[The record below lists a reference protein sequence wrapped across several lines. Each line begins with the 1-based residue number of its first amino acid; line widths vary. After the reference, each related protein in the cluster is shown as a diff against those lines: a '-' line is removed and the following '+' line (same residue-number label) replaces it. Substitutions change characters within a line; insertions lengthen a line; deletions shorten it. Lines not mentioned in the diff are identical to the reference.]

1 MAHYFE
7 ESPGVASREAV
18 VPVVLADVSFTMRTD
33 RGVFSHGRL
42 DPGTAVLLRS
52 VPAPPPSGVG
62 LDLGCGA
69 GPIAMT
75 MALRAPELSVWA
87 VDVNERAR
95 ALCAANAEAA
105 GASNVVV
112 AAPADVPGDVRF
124 DVIWSN
130 PPIRIGKQA
139 LHELVRMWL
148 ERLAPSGKAF
158 IVVQRH
164 LGADSLHRWLVGEGY
179 PTDRLA
185 SAKGYRVLQLSHPSV

>member
-7 ESPGVASREAV
+7 DSPGVASREAV
-18 VPVVLADVSFTMRTD
+18 VPVALADVSFTMRTD

-42 DPGTAVLLRS
+42 DAGTAVLLRS

-69 GPIAMT
+69 GPIAVA
-75 MALRAPELSVWA
+75 MALRSPGLHVWA

-95 ALCAANAEAA
+95 ALCAANAAAA
-105 GASNVVV
+105 GASNVTV
-112 AAPADVPGDVRF
+112 AADVAADVRF

-130 PPIRIGKQA
+130 PPIRVGKTA
-139 LHELVRMWL
+139 LHELLHTWL
-148 ERLAPSGKAF
+148 RRLAPDGRAF
-158 IVVQRH
+158 LVMQRH

-179 PTDRLA
+179 PTDRIA
-185 SAKGYRVLQLSHPSV
+185 SAKGYRVLRTHPSV